1 MKILHVNKFFDLH
14 GGAEVYMHRLM
25 EQQSASGHE
34 VHAFSTRSVANIAS
48 ADSKY
53 FVKRYEYGEG
63 RSSTLDIASTIAFVW
78 NREAKQAMTKALV
91 ELRPDMVHL
100 HNIYHHLSTSILAP
114 IRASGIPCVQTL
126 HDYKLAC
133 PNYKMLTEGSPCER
147 CKGGKYFEA
156 VKHRCLTSSFAGNML
171 AAFEMGIVKGR
182 QNYERTVRAFICP
195 SRFMAEKMIAW
206 GEPASKMHIIAN
218 PVESSTDTALGDEKY
233 VLAIGRL
240 SPEKGFDIAIRAI
253 AAVPGVELRIA
264 GSGPQLDAL
273 QQCVQNG
280 TGKVVFQGF
289 ADIHTLA
296 VLRRH
301 ARAVIVP
308 SLFYENAPLVVLEAL
323 AQGVPIIASR
333 IGGLPELI
341 EDGVSGYLVSPGD
354 AGELAVAIS
363 RIMKLPPDE
372 WNELSTAARARAKEL
387 YGWKMHQQA
396 LETLYHEVA

>member
-25 EQQSASGHE
+25 EQQLLFGHD
-34 VHAFSTRSVANIAS
+34 VHAFSTRSIANIAS
-48 ADSKY
+48 ADATY
-53 FVKRYEYGEG
+53 FVKRHEYGEG
-63 RSSTLDIASTIAFVW
+63 RSSAIDIASAAAFVW
-78 NREAKQAMTKALV
+78 NREAKQAMTRALD
-91 ELRPDMVHL
+91 ELKPDMVHL

-114 IRASGIPCVQTL
+114 IRARGIPCVQTL

-133 PNYKMLTEGSPCER
+133 PNYKMLTEGAPCER

-156 VKHRCLTSSFAGNML
+156 VKHKCLTSTFAGNML

-182 QNYERTVRAFICP
+182 QSYERTVRAFICP

-218 PVESSTDTALGDEKY
+218 PVEMSTDDAKGDESY
-233 VLAIGRL
+233 VLAVGRL

-264 GSGPQLDAL
+264 GSGPQQDAL
-273 QQCVQNG
+273 KQYAKHG
-280 TGKVVFQGF
+280 TGKVLFQGF
-289 ADIHTLA
+289 ADKQTLA
-296 VLRRH
+296 ALRRH

-323 AQGVPIIASR
+323 AQGVPVIASR
-333 IGGLPELI
+333 IGGLPELL
-341 EDGVSGYLVSPGD
+341 EDGISGYLVPPGD

-363 RIMKLPPDE
+363 RIMKLSQVE
-372 WNELSTAARARAKEL
+372 WYKMSMAARARAKEL
-387 YGWKMHQQA
+387 YGWNMHRQA
-396 LETLYHEVA
+396 LDALYHEVS